1 MAVSPVCC
9 LAGSGM
15 ERLITHHRFRQL
27 RLSREC
33 SVFGGVQY
41 RARST
46 RRTGPGCRAVR
57 AASRRCGVCR
67 ERKGDGLNPRVCVE
81 QGPAGGPRSR
91 KLTAAMSM
99 AEAYGGF
106 SPVQKVTDESTI
118 DVLESIPLFS
128 SLLREQLVQ
137 LAGALQRREAAQ
149 GEDVVR
155 QGDTGDVMYIVESGA
170 LEASVAGV
178 GVVMRYGAGAFFGE
192 LALVNDE
199 PRRATVT
206 ATAASVLLELR
217 RSDVSPLASG
227 EQLKAALEGLEEKYA
242 AALRNQIGSIF
253 KVMDLN
259 QDGTLDAL
267 ELFKRLSGL
276 DIKEQYIENVFY
288 SMDTC
293 VPHHHNQAV
302 LLQLCLQPCTRCR
315 VPFSILA
322 VL

>member
-1 MAVSPVCC
+1 
-9 LAGSGM
+9 
-15 ERLITHHRFRQL
+15 
-27 RLSREC
+27 
-33 SVFGGVQY
+33 
-41 RARST
+41 
-46 RRTGPGCRAVR
+46 
-57 AASRRCGVCR
+57 
-67 ERKGDGLNPRVCVE
+67 
-81 QGPAGGPRSR
+81 
-91 KLTAAMSM
+91 MSM

-178 GVVMRYGAGAFFGE
+178 GVVMRYDAGAFFGE

-259 QDGTLDAL
+259 QDGTLDAM

-276 DIKEQYIENVFY
+276 DIEEQYIENVFY

-302 LLQLCLQPCTRCR
+302 LLKLCLQPCTRCR
-315 VPFSILA
+315 VPLSILA